1 MDLIKL
7 HPPLVHFA
15 IAFPLMTLI
24 MDLYY
29 RFKKNSPNGLHALLT
44 YLSVISVLMATV
56 SGILAHEPIED
67 KLASVPVFPFHQS
80 LGLFLALWF
89 LAIGAVRFLMDR
101 GPGSLRNIYTVLLVL
116 GVLLLFVQ
124 GRWGGIIVYDYLLK
138 KGL

>member
-1 MDLIKL
+1 M
-7 HPPLVHFA
+7 VHFA

-29 RFKKNSPNGLHALLT
+29 RFKKSSPNGLHALFT
-44 YLSVISVLMATV
+44 YLSVLSVLIASV
-56 SGILAHEPIED
+56 SGILAHEPIEE
-67 KLASVPVFPFHQS
+67 KLADVPVFHLHES

-89 LAIGAVRFLMDR
+89 LAVGAVRFLMDR
-101 GPGSLRNIYTVLLVL
+101 GPGSLRNIYTALLVL